1 MEKRAEA
8 RKPKEKVGYKMIQQY
23 IEEHYDFKEHT
34 AYIAEVKRSL
44 VLPMYDAPNTVE
56 ELKHQ
61 RPYPTER
68 MGMAEAGSTVEKR
81 ALVLTKKGHIALFVW
96 RKVRDSDPRR
106 LAPQRFSRPPHSTA
120 LPTFRI
126 EIAEKIGNFLFSFV
140 F

>member
-44 VLPMYDAPNTVE
+44 GLSMYNAPNTVE
-56 ELKHQ
+56 ELKHP

-68 MGMAEAGSTVEKR
+68 IGMAEAGSTVEKR
-81 ALVLTKKGHIALFVW
+81 ALVDEKTA
-96 RKVRDSDPRR
+96 RSNPRCFFI
-106 LAPQRFSRPPHSTA
+106 L
-120 LPTFRI
+120 
-126 EIAEKIGNFLFSFV
+126 
-140 F
+140 

>member
-1 MEKRAEA
+1 
-8 RKPKEKVGYKMIQQY
+8 MIQQY

-68 MGMAEAGSTVEKR
+68 MGMEEAGSTVEKR
-81 ALVLTKKGHIALFVW
+81 ALVLTKKGHITLFVW

-126 EIAEKIGNFLFSFV
+126 EIAEKNGNFLFSFA